1 MKFSG
6 YCFYMNTNMYWDFQ
20 ICISVPSRNRRQH
33 FHIKLNANRYSLP
46 ERYLYMITMTSLQ
59 FSNIKSVGPLIN
71 ETLRAWSCLGVYHDH
86 ARNVS
91 LMNCKTFHF
100 LKTLYFSIYF
110 FIFHLVSIFF
120 FKLILFYTPTKQQKS
135 SDFLC
140 FRGNKKR
147 SMVWKLSISKQNR
160 KLMWINYSDLRN
172 FLGVTLRTVW
182 ERFCFAVKFL
192 GKH

>member
-1 MKFSG
+1 MP
-6 YCFYMNTNMYWDFQ
+6 CF
-20 ICISVPSRNRRQH
+20 R
-33 FHIKLNANRYSLP
+33 
-46 ERYLYMITMTSLQ
+46 
-59 FSNIKSVGPLIN
+59 
-71 ETLRAWSCLGVYHDH
+71 SCLGVYHDH

-192 GKH
+192 GKHWRQVRRNRLNMFHKHRRTIKIHSKPSVIDSYFS